1 MDVLA
6 CSSVGHFI
14 PHQINEICNVN
25 VKGSFE
31 SDVKNLENLRIE
43 EFLQANPVGDC
54 FCVDDIETGIMFCR
68 ISCFLF
74 RNITIQNPTVKLR
87 QYP

>member
-6 CSSVGHFI
+6 CASVGHFI

-43 EFLQANPVGDC
+43 GICGLIQWVIVFVLMIQKQA
-54 FCVDDIETGIMFCR
+54 
-68 ISCFLF
+68 
-74 RNITIQNPTVKLR
+74 
-87 QYP
+87 